1 MPKLRNKHRMDENFD
16 PDEHR
21 EKERKRISAI
31 IKRHK
36 LQREQNENLKENY
49 RLKETESVTYSE
61 VFWAYRYLQ
70 KSGLREAVTQTVAPY

>member
-16 PDEHR
+16 PDEQR
-21 EKERKRISAI
+21 EKERKRIAAI
-31 IKRHK
+31 IKK
-36 LQREQNENLKENY
+36 QTAKEQNENLKENY

>member
-1 MPKLRNKHRMDENFD
+1 MAKLRNKHRTDENFD

-21 EKERKRISAI
+21 EKERKRIAAI

-61 VFWAYRYLQ
+61 VFWA
-70 KSGLREAVTQTVAPY
+70 